1 MESIQSINA
10 REGRMERKERE
21 RERYGVSFRPSH
33 ARVRGID
40 GSRVVE

>member
-21 RERYGVSFRPSH
+21 RERERERDTVSLFVHRM
-33 ARVRGID
+33 RVF
-40 GSRVVE
+40 EE

>member
-21 RERYGVSFRPSH
+21 RNAVSLFVHRM
-33 ARVRGID
+33 RVF
-40 GSRVVE
+40 EE